1 MGQLRVAP
9 TQTYTLHLLER
20 PLLSAGIISAFL
32 NFPAALWQNTTCP
45 AETLAWL
52 PPQQQPPTLGVSSL
66 WPSHQTEPSSGGEG
80 QGRAGQ
86 RGSAGKGSP
95 AQQGSWQ
102 GNSCSSRIAQMCFSK
117 SAVRQGRNR
126 PDQIPPPLCLQS
138 PRLARLT
145 QGGCLHLLRMG
156 GGAPPASLTPDGPLL
171 PALAD
176 WGPPAGQRELPSSQL
191 WGRQRP
197 AAGQRCPGEE
207 PGGGSASAKQR
218 GNREGEGAAGGP
230 SLSGISFC

>member
-1 MGQLRVAP
+1 MGQARARQGHPSICCRNSRQEPIAAPPSQSCFWRQQLPVMGQLRVAP

-156 GGAPPASLTPDGPLL
+156 GGTT
-171 PALAD
+171 
-176 WGPPAGQRELPSSQL
+176 
-191 WGRQRP
+191 
-197 AAGQRCPGEE
+197 C
-207 PGGGSASAKQR
+207 
-218 GNREGEGAAGGP
+218 
-230 SLSGISFC
+230 